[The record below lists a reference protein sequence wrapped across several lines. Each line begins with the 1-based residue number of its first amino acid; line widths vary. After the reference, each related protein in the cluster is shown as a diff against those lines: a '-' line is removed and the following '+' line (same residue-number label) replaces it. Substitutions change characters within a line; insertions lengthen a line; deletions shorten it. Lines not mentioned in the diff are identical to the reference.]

1 MSIPRFLSALK
12 GELRSPPGGEPIYTQ
27 TFWRARVPWGWCWLA
42 WAPDRR
48 HNRTSL
54 RACALCTAAGA
65 PRRQGDSYIPI
76 KRRPADMNSDPG
88 MSLDESTALAL
99 KKAVWHAVPI
109 GFFAYC
115 CLWLA
120 TMLLYHVVP
129 YQVSSRYSVGIRRHL
144 VQVIILILRGTIV
157 NRTYGIHKNLPGIYL
172 TIFY

>member
-1 MSIPRFLSALK
+1 M
-12 GELRSPPGGEPIYTQ
+12 
-27 TFWRARVPWGWCWLA
+27 
-42 WAPDRR
+42 
-48 HNRTSL
+48 
-54 RACALCTAAGA
+54 
-65 PRRQGDSYIPI
+65 
-76 KRRPADMNSDPG
+76 
-88 MSLDESTALAL
+88 DESTALAL